1 MTRLGWARVGLAAAV
16 IVLYATCLRAGFQFD
31 DFNVIVDQPAVH
43 GFGAWARS
51 LGGLRPLLKATYT
64 LNWVL
69 GPGPFGFH
77 LFNLGLHLLNVQMV
91 FELGRFLGDRLPK
104 NGAFFAAL
112 LFAVHPLQTEAVTYV
127 CGRSVSL
134 MSTFY
139 LGSLLAYLHGRR
151 RDRLLWTHVLSP
163 GLFLLAC
170 LTRETA
176 LTLPFALGL
185 WEWLCPN
192 GPRRFRPL
200 LIHGLLLGL
209 LVIALTMHPGYRTFL
224 HTSLNLRS
232 VGTNL
237 LSQVAALTYLLRHW
251 VWPSPLNLDP
261 GLPEA
266 PGLSALLALNMLLL
280 LAAFGWGVVQAWRR
294 PMVAFASL
302 WILLHLAPTSSF
314 LPRRDIVNER
324 HLYLAAWGLA
334 LLAILGLEHLR
345 RVRILRPYVA
355 PIGVVGIL
363 LLSGLTLRRQED
375 YRNEVRMWTQ
385 SVTANPHNPRAYN
398 NLGCA
403 YALAGDLPAAKAA
416 FDTALRK
423 NPHYGPART
432 NLTLLPMA
440 P

>member
-1 MTRLGWARVGLAAAV
+1 VGLAAAV
-16 IVLYATCLRAGFQFD
+16 ILLYASSLRAGFQFD

-77 LFNLGLHLLNVQMV
+77 LFNLGLHLLNVQML
-91 FELGRFLGDRLPK
+91 FELGRLLGDRLPPH
-104 NGAFFAAL
+104 GAFVAAL
-112 LFAVHPLQTEAVTYV
+112 LFAIHPLQTEAVTYV

-139 LGSLLAYLHGRR
+139 LASLVAYLHGRR
-151 RDRLLWTHVLSP
+151 RDRRLWTHVLSP

-185 WEWLCPN
+185 WEWLCPE

-209 LVIALTMHPGYRTFL
+209 LGLALTVHPGYRAFL
-224 HTSLNLRS
+224 HASQNLRS

-237 LSQVAALTYLLRHW
+237 LSQVDALTYLLRLS
-251 VWPSPLNLDP
+251 VWPSRLNLDP
-261 GLPEA
+261 GLQEA
-266 PGLSALLALNMLLL
+266 PGFTALLALKLLLL
-280 LAAFGWGVVQAWRR
+280 LAAFGWGVAQAWRR
-294 PMVAFASL
+294 PVVAFATF
-302 WILLHLAPTSSF
+302 WILLHLAPTSSL

-334 LLAILGLEHLR
+334 LLAVLGLEQLR
-345 RVRILRPYVA
+345 RARALRPCLT

-363 LLSGLTLRRQED
+363 LLAGLTLRRQED
-375 YRNEVRMWTQ
+375 YRDEVRMWTQ
-385 SVTANPHNPRAYN
+385 SVAANPQNPRAYN

-403 YALAGDLPAAKAA
+403 YAAAGDLPAARAA
-416 FDTALRK
+416 FDAALRA
-423 NPHYGPART
+423 NPRYGPART
-432 NLTLLPMA
+432 NLTLLPIA